1 MRAKYTITLNDLIE
15 DGFNL
20 FNFEWTIQP
29 NTVSKDEVQDT
40 IIRMYQFREI
50 GLETPYY
57 FQQEFKN
64 SFLNNLPWLNKTLE
78 IYYSLAFAGG
88 QEKKT
93 STISRDTTTTLTRT
107 DATKKTTEDT
117 NTIDKSVE
125 TSNNVG
131 DRYLDTPEDVLGSNS
146 TRYATSINNQTQSGS
161 ETTDETDTRNIDE
174 TGSLN
179 RSDDGTEETTENEDY
194 TITRTTNLTNELKN
208 RYEVNDILY
217 QFALKFDDL
226 FMGVF

>member
-131 DRYLDTPEDVLGSNS
+131 DRYLDTPENVLGSTS
-146 TRYATSINNQTQSGS
+146 TSYATSINNQTQSGS

>member
-131 DRYLDTPEDVLGSNS
+131 DRYLDTPENVLGSTS

-194 TITRTTNLTNELKN
+194 TITRTTNLTDELKN

>member
-1 MRAKYTITLNDLIE
+1 MRAKYTITLNNLIE

-40 IIRMYQFREI
+40 IIRMYLFREI

-131 DRYLDTPEDVLGSNS
+131 DRYLDTPENVLGSTS

>member
-146 TRYATSINNQTQSGS
+146 TRYATSINNQTQSGY

>member
-107 DATKKTTEDT
+107 DASKKTTEDT

-131 DRYLDTPEDVLGSNS
+131 DRYLDTPENVLGSSS

-194 TITRTTNLTNELKN
+194 TVTRTTNLTDELKN

-217 QFALKFDDL
+217 QFALKFDEL

>member
-131 DRYLDTPEDVLGSNS
+131 DRYLDTPENVLGSTS
-146 TRYATSINNQTQSGS
+146 TKYATSINNQTQSGS

>member
-117 NTIDKSVE
+117 NTIAKSVE

-131 DRYLDTPEDVLGSNS
+131 DRYLDTPENVLGSTS

-174 TGSLN
+174 SGSLN

>member
-29 NTVSKDEVQDT
+29 NTVSKDEVQNT

-131 DRYLDTPEDVLGSNS
+131 DRYLDTPENVLGSTS

>member
-117 NTIDKSVE
+117 NTIDKSVV

-131 DRYLDTPEDVLGSNS
+131 DRYLDTPENVLGSTS
-146 TRYATSINNQTQSGS
+146 TRYATSINDQTQSGS

>member
-131 DRYLDTPEDVLGSNS
+131 DRYLDTPENVLGSTS
-146 TRYATSINNQTQSGS
+146 TIYATSINNQTQSGS

>member
-78 IYYSLAFAGG
+78 IYYSLTFAGG

-93 STISRDTTTTLTRT
+93 STISRDTTTKLTRT

-131 DRYLDTPEDVLGSNS
+131 DRYLDTPENALGSTS
-146 TRYATSINNQTQSGS
+146 TKYATSINNQTQSGS

-194 TITRTTNLTNELKN
+194 TITRTSNLTNELKN

>member
-131 DRYLDTPEDVLGSNS
+131 DRYLDTPENVLGSTS
-146 TRYATSINNQTQSGS
+146 TSYATSINNQTQSGS
-161 ETTDETDTRNIDE
+161 ETTNETDTRNIDE

-194 TITRTTNLTNELKN
+194 TVTRTTNLTDELKN

>member
-131 DRYLDTPEDVLGSNS
+131 DRYLDTPENVLGSTS

-194 TITRTTNLTNELKN
+194 TVTRTTNLTNELKN
-208 RYEVNDILY
+208 RYEVNDFLY

>member
-131 DRYLDTPEDVLGSNS
+131 DRYLDTPENVLGSAS

>member
-20 FNFEWTIQP
+20 FNFDWTIQP

-131 DRYLDTPEDVLGSNS
+131 DRYLDTPENVLGSTS

-174 TGSLN
+174 SGSLN

>member
-29 NTVSKDEVQDT
+29 NTVSKDEVQGT

-117 NTIDKSVE
+117 NTIDKSAE

-131 DRYLDTPEDVLGSNS
+131 DRYLDTPENVLGSTS

-161 ETTDETDTRNIDE
+161 ETTHETDTRNIDE

>member
-107 DATKKTTEDT
+107 DASKKTTEDT

-131 DRYLDTPEDVLGSNS
+131 DRYLDTPENVLGSTS

-194 TITRTTNLTNELKN
+194 TVTRTTNLTNELKN

>member
-131 DRYLDTPEDVLGSNS
+131 DRYLDTPENVLGSTS
-146 TRYATSINNQTQSGS
+146 TSYATSINNQTQSGS

-179 RSDDGTEETTENEDY
+179 RSDDGTEETTEKEDY

>member
-1 MRAKYTITLNDLIE
+1 MRVKYTITLNDLIE

-131 DRYLDTPEDVLGSNS
+131 DRYLDTPENVLGSTS

-161 ETTDETDTRNIDE
+161 ETTDETDTRNIGE

-194 TITRTTNLTNELKN
+194 TVTRTTNLTDELKN

>member
-78 IYYSLAFAGG
+78 IYYSLTFAGG

-131 DRYLDTPEDVLGSNS
+131 DRYLDTPENVLGSTS
-146 TRYATSINNQTQSGS
+146 TKYATSINNQTQSGS

>member
-40 IIRMYQFREI
+40 IIRMYLFREI

-131 DRYLDTPEDVLGSNS
+131 DRYLDTPENVLGSTS

-179 RSDDGTEETTENEDY
+179 RSDDGTEETTESEDY
-194 TITRTTNLTNELKN
+194 TVTRTTNLTNELKN

>member
-78 IYYSLAFAGG
+78 IYYSLSFAGG

-131 DRYLDTPEDVLGSNS
+131 DRYLDTPENVLGSTS

>member
-131 DRYLDTPEDVLGSNS
+131 DRYLDTPEDVLGSTS
-146 TRYATSINNQTQSGS
+146 TKYATSINNQTQSGS

-194 TITRTTNLTNELKN
+194 TVTRTTNLTDELKN

>member
-131 DRYLDTPEDVLGSNS
+131 DRYLDTPENVLGSTS

-194 TITRTTNLTNELKN
+194 TVTRTTNLTNELKN

>member
-107 DATKKTTEDT
+107 DASKKTTEDT

-131 DRYLDTPEDVLGSNS
+131 DRYLDTPENVLGSTS

-194 TITRTTNLTNELKN
+194 TVTRTTNLTDELKN

>member
-107 DATKKTTEDT
+107 DATKRTTEDT

-131 DRYLDTPEDVLGSNS
+131 DRYLDTPENVLGSTS

-179 RSDDGTEETTENEDY
+179 RSDDGTEETTESEDY
-194 TITRTTNLTNELKN
+194 TVTRTTNLTNELKN

>member
-107 DATKKTTEDT
+107 DASKKTTEDT

-131 DRYLDTPEDVLGSNS
+131 DRYLDTPENVLGSSS

-161 ETTDETDTRNIDE
+161 ETTAETDTRNIDE

-194 TITRTTNLTNELKN
+194 TVTRTTNLTDELKN

>member
-131 DRYLDTPEDVLGSNS
+131 DRYLDTPENVLGSTS
-146 TRYATSINNQTQSGS
+146 TKYATSINNQTQSGS

-194 TITRTTNLTNELKN
+194 TVTRTTNLTNELKN

>member
-131 DRYLDTPEDVLGSNS
+131 DRYLDTPENVLGSTS

-179 RSDDGTEETTENEDY
+179 RSDDGTEETTESEDY
-194 TITRTTNLTNELKN
+194 TVTRTTNLTNELKN

>member
-57 FQQEFKN
+57 FQQGFKN

-131 DRYLDTPEDVLGSNS
+131 DRYLDTPENVLGSTS

-179 RSDDGTEETTENEDY
+179 RSDDGTEETTESEDY
-194 TITRTTNLTNELKN
+194 TVTRTTNLTNELKN

>member
-107 DATKKTTEDT
+107 DATKKTTEGT

-131 DRYLDTPEDVLGSNS
+131 DRYLDTPENVLGSTS

>member
-107 DATKKTTEDT
+107 DATKKTIEDT

-131 DRYLDTPEDVLGSNS
+131 DRYLDTPENVLGSTS

>member
-29 NTVSKDEVQDT
+29 NTVSRDEVQDT

-107 DATKKTTEDT
+107 DATKKTTEGT

-131 DRYLDTPEDVLGSNS
+131 DRYLDTPENVLGSTS

>member
-131 DRYLDTPEDVLGSNS
+131 DRYLDTPENVLGSTS
-146 TRYATSINNQTQSGS
+146 TSYATSINNQTQSGS

-194 TITRTTNLTNELKN
+194 TVTRTTNLTNELKN

>member
-20 FNFEWTIQP
+20 FNFEWTMQP

-131 DRYLDTPEDVLGSNS
+131 DRYLDTPENVLGSTS

>member
-29 NTVSKDEVQDT
+29 NTVSRDEVQDT

-131 DRYLDTPEDVLGSNS
+131 DRYLDTPENVLGSTS

>member
-131 DRYLDTPEDVLGSNS
+131 DRYLDTPENVLGSTS

-179 RSDDGTEETTENEDY
+179 RSDDGTEETTESEDY
-194 TITRTTNLTNELKN
+194 TVTRTTNLTNELKN

-226 FMGVF
+226 FMEVF

>member
-40 IIRMYQFREI
+40 IIRMYLFREI

-117 NTIDKSVE
+117 NTIDKSVV

-131 DRYLDTPEDVLGSNS
+131 DRYLDTPENVLGSTS

-179 RSDDGTEETTENEDY
+179 RSDDGTEETTESEDY
-194 TITRTTNLTNELKN
+194 TVTRTTNLTNELKN